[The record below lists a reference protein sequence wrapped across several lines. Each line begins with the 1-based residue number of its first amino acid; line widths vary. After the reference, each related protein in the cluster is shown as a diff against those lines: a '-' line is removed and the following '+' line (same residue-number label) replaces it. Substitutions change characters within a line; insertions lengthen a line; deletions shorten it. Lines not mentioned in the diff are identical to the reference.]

1 MLRQAL
7 FIGAAGFIG
16 AIARYAVSSIVSSVA
31 PRQFPYGTLTVNVT
45 GCLLLAIFL
54 TLFRDRAAS
63 DALRLA
69 IAVGFLGAYTT
80 FSTFAM
86 ELYDM
91 GKTQRVGAAIG
102 YAALSL
108 TLGLIAVWAGV
119 RLAHVVEKLLRVAEQ

>member
-7 FIGAAGFIG
+7 FIGAAGFVG
-16 AIARYAVSSIVSSVA
+16 AIARFTVSSVIAAVA

-45 GCLLLAIFL
+45 GCFLLAMFL

-80 FSTFAM
+80 FSTFAQ
-86 ELYDM
+86 EIYDL
-91 GKTQRVGAAIG
+91 GKMQRIGAAIG
-102 YAALSL
+102 YAAVSL

-119 RLAHVVEKLLRVAEQ
+119 RLAHLVEKL